1 MKKSELR
8 KLIKEVISEQIPASD
23 PFGAVAPKLIGPFE
37 TNLGDTGTQWG
48 GVNMQVKCPEGYH
61 FATNNHQFIN
71 GPNGDFH
78 RISGCVRIKTVAKPV
93 KGLDTGT
100 SGPYQVD

>member
-8 KLIKEVISEQIPASD
+8 KLIKEIISEQIPTAGIG
-23 PFGAVAPKLIGPFE
+23 GAVEPILVGPFV

-48 GVNMQVKCPEGYH
+48 GVNMQIKCPEGYR
-61 FATNNHQFIN
+61 FATNNHVFIN
-71 GPNGDFH
+71 GPNYDFH
-78 RISGCVRIKTVAKPV
+78 RISGCVRIKTVAEPV